1 MQTLEYQLQALFAA
15 LIGVIVFQIQSY
27 LRSRKNQ
34 RRIDAAENEVRAHR
48 ESVEQQTQALVNKFA
63 QDSLE
68 RIDRLIAT
76 LAQERKEHN
85 IERQE
90 WREDRAEW
98 KQERELRD
106 KQIATLE
113 DAHRSI
119 KLELEATRRELERV
133 RAESSER
140 ETVIREQS
148 ATIQAQEVK
157 IRQHEETIF
166 QLQLR
171 VKSLED
177 LNAELERLRNEA
189 LAAVAPSALDTAPR
203 DNTKLMIEA
212 KRKHATDEHPKA
224 DNITPFPDEP
234 TGDKPA

>member
-27 LRSRKNQ
+27 LHSRKNQ
-34 RRIDAAENEVRAHR
+34 RRIIAAENEVRAHR

-76 LAQERKEHN
+76 LDQERIEHN

-177 LNAELERLRNEA
+177 LNAQLERLRNEA
-189 LAAVAPSALDTAPR
+189 LAATAPTLPPAPSQVLIDTMR
-203 DNTKLMIEA
+203 
-212 KRKHATDEHPKA
+212 KRATDETPKIIPL
-224 DNITPFPDEP
+224 D
-234 TGDKPA
+234 DKPPKDSA